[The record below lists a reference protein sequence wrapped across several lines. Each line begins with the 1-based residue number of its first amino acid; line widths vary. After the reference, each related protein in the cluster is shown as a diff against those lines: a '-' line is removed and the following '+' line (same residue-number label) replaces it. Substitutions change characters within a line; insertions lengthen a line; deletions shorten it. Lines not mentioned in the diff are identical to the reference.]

1 MKKILAAALVLS
13 FLNVGAALAQT
24 TSAQNTAAAV
34 KSPAQVHY
42 LQTTRYDF
50 DNDQVE
56 GRTLQPDGEWV
67 DGIKRGRHTS
77 LVKAR
82 QHFTSEMLKS
92 VEGL

>member
-1 MKKILAAALVLS
+1 MKKILAASLVLS

-24 TSAQNTAAAV
+24 TPAAETAAAA
-34 KSPAQVHY
+34 KSPQVLY
-42 LQTTRYDF
+42 KQTTHYEF

-82 QHFTSEMLKS
+82 QHFTPEMLKS
-92 VEGL
+92 VEAL